1 MRYNRFGQTGL
12 FVSELCL
19 GTMTFGGSD
28 GLWGQIGMLGQEEAE
43 RLVARS
49 LEAGINFID
58 TADVY
63 AGGRSEEITGQAL
76 KNLKVPREDVVVATK
91 VFGQTGEGPNSRGA
105 SRAHILAA
113 VKASLRRLSLDDG
126 WNADPEDRVAPTWE
140 ADEAA
145 YRFEREQ
152 RSEEVEDF
160 LDWALPQLGSDQ
172 RRVID
177 LTHHGATVPEIMDE
191 LGITQDNAYQLRRR
205 GLQNLKKLK
214 EQYDA

>member
-1 MRYNRFGQTGL
+1 MAT
-12 FVSELCL
+12 
-19 GTMTFGGSD
+19 GSD
-28 GLWGQIGMLGQEEAE
+28 T
-43 RLVARS
+43 RS
-49 LEAGINFID
+49 VGKHE
-58 TADVY
+58 
-63 AGGRSEEITGQAL
+63 
-76 KNLKVPREDVVVATK
+76 
-91 VFGQTGEGPNSRGA
+91 GEHLR
-105 SRAHILAA
+105 RFLAA
-113 VKASLRRLSLDDG
+113 RDKGDAAAMRRWWEELVVDFKDRMDGLAYLAHQGRLDDEEHEMAVQMSLIRFSEKLINSFEGVSMGELVNACKKLTWGICIDVQRASIRHREREGLSLDDG

-152 RSEEVEDF
+152 RSEEVEDL

-172 RRVID
+172 RRVIE

-205 GLQNLKKLK
+205 GLQKLKKLK